1 MLGDSRPIA
10 DAHREVERVDQELQ
24 QQFTL
29 CLTHPLDQVIDAL
42 DVAASVGPQSAERW
56 DLPPSDREALR
67 RWGVPVDETGTG
79 PAAVQLAGAV
89 QAGDVPEIST
99 RGIVAYSLGTYW
111 RRRLGA
117 VIGSGEVI
125 GVTTDTEERVSRINS
140 SVSAFVETTWRW
152 ACARRTLS
160 MIEDHG
166 DYKQLY
172 DDLAAFQNYVHMLD
186 PAVRDDPEF
195 EWWNG
200 ITNGW

>member
-1 MLGDSRPIA
+1 
-10 DAHREVERVDQELQ
+10 VDHELQ

-29 CLTHPLDQVIDAL
+29 CLTRPLDQVIDAL
-42 DVAASVGPQSAERW
+42 EVPASVGPHSAASW
-56 DLPPSDREALR
+56 ALPPGDREALR
-67 RWGVPVDETGTG
+67 RWGIPIDETRSG

-89 QAGDVPEIST
+89 QAGDVPEIDT
-99 RGIVAYSLGTYW
+99 GGIAAYSLGTYW

-125 GVTTDTEERVSRINS
+125 GVTTDTEERISRINS

-152 ACARRTLS
+152 ASARRTLS
-160 MIEDHG
+160 AIEDRG
-166 DYKQLY
+166 DYEQLY
-172 DDLAAFQNYVHMLD
+172 DDLAAFQNYVHTLD
-186 PAVRDDPEF
+186 PAVRDDPAF